1 MSLIEDL
8 FPRAGKVLRAVATE
22 RDEERTEAP
31 TAQAVDETLAAAI
44 QAAVSGLLTAGPFL
58 DEVANRIVDRLGLIP
73 TAREIAAQVH
83 ELEADTR
90 VPASADRPEGHPVNP
105 EDALS

>member
-1 MSLIEDL
+1 M
-8 FPRAGKVLRAVATE
+8 ATE
-22 RDEERTEAP
+22 RDEERTEAV
-31 TAQAVDETLAAAI
+31 TAQAADPALTAAV

-83 ELEADTR
+83 ELEADAR
-90 VPASADRPEGHPVNP
+90 VPVAADRPEGHPVNP
-105 EDALS
+105 VDALS